1 MASLHDVVADLG
13 VSGDERIG
21 CRERDVGAI
30 DHAAM
35 YAADSHGR
43 NRMKEI
49 VVIVS
54 SCFSTGGQ
62 KSRCVALA
70 LALSFARV
78 S

>member
-43 NRMKEI
+43 NKMKDI
-49 VVIVS
+49 AVIVS
-54 SCFSTGGQ
+54 SCFSTGGPEGRGHVVLF
-62 KSRCVALA
+62 SLCE
-70 LALSFARV
+70 
-78 S
+78 